1 MIEYCDICGQQLTDA
16 SGRRRMTIVDY
27 GIHHFPAEQGLMCSY
42 CHNGI
47 LELIEEYAEKRRA
60 ERAKR

>member
-1 MIEYCDICGQQLTDA
+1 MIEYCDICGRQLTDA
-16 SGRRRMTIVDY
+16 SGRWRMTIVDY
-27 GIHHFPAEQGLMCSY
+27 GIHHFPAEQGLMCSC
-42 CHNGI
+42 CHDGI

>member
-1 MIEYCDICGQQLTDA
+1 
-16 SGRRRMTIVDY
+16 MTIVDY